1 MRRRIVVLA
10 VLAAVLATSLFGVP
24 LAIGVTQFYTDAEH
38 SALERAADRAAIAI
52 AGDLAGA
59 RPPAA
64 LPDARGDMQLAVY
77 GVGGVRTAGTGPERG
92 DATVTRALGGSVA
105 SNDDYDGELV
115 VAVPVTE
122 GTRVTGV
129 VRAAGDYAAVR
140 WRIAGTWV
148 VMLGLDAAAI
158 AATVLVA
165 RRQARRLAAPLED
178 LSRTAQM
185 LGGGD
190 FSVRARPT
198 GIPEIDSAG
207 ESLNTTAA
215 RLGELV
221 RRERAFSADASH
233 QLRTPLTGLRLG
245 LETAMDSPGADLRAA
260 MGAAIDAADRLE
272 RTIEDLLTLRR
283 DVPRDTAPL
292 DVGELTRELED
303 TWRPV
308 LAASGRHLRVDV
320 GPAVPV
326 TTAAAAAVRQVLGVL
341 VDNAVR
347 HGAGTVT
354 VTVRDAGD
362 ALALDVA
369 DEGPGIDLDAPRP
382 PHRPAGSG
390 SGRGG
395 GGGHGIGLALAR
407 ELAEAE
413 GGRLRLSRPSPPVF
427 SLLLPGR
434 PAACRRADEPASE
447 AAPTR

>member
-1 MRRRIVVLA
+1 VRRRIVVLA

-24 LAIGVTQFYTDAEH
+24 LAIAVTQFYTDAEH
-38 SALERAADRAAIAI
+38 SALERAADRAAIAV
-52 AGDLAGA
+52 AGDLATGR
-59 RPPAA
+59 RPEA
-64 LPDARGDMQLAVY
+64 LPDPGGDVQLGVYGMRGGRTTGEGPDRGD
-77 GVGGVRTAGTGPERG
+77 T
-92 DATVTRALGGSVA
+92 TVTQALAGSTA
-105 SNDDYDGELV
+105 SNDDFDGELV

-122 GTRVTGV
+122 GSRVTGV
-129 VRAAGDYAAVR
+129 VRAAGDYAGVR
-140 WRIAGTWV
+140 LRIAGTWV
-148 VMLGLDAAAI
+148 LMLGLDAAAI
-158 AATVLVA
+158 ATTWLVA

-178 LSRTAQM
+178 LSRTAQQ

-190 FSVRARPT
+190 FSVRARPS

-207 ESLNTTAA
+207 ESLNSTAA

-245 LETAMDSPGADLRAA
+245 LETAMDSPGADLRTA

-283 DVPRDTAPL
+283 DPPRDTMPL
-292 DVGELTRELED
+292 DVAELTRELED
-303 TWRPV
+303 TWGPV
-308 LAASGRHLRVDV
+308 LGAGGRELRVEV
-320 GPAVPV
+320 GPAVPAS
-326 TTAAAAAVRQVLGVL
+326 TAAAAAVRQVLGVL

-354 VTVRDAGD
+354 VTVRDAGG
-362 ALALDVA
+362 ALAFDVA
-369 DEGPGIDLDAPRP
+369 DEGPGVDVDAPRTPRP
-382 PHRPAGSG
+382 PGGGSG
-390 SGRGG
+390 SGLGS

-427 SLLLPGR
+427 SLLLPGQPAPSAR
-434 PAACRRADEPASE
+434 PEERTPARS
-447 AAPTR
+447 T

>member
-1 MRRRIVVLA
+1 VRRRIVVLA

-38 SALERAADRAAIAI
+38 SALERAADRAAIAV
-52 AGDLAGA
+52 AGDLAGGR
-59 RPPAA
+59 RPAG
-64 LPDARGDMQLAVY
+64 LPDPGSDVQLGVYGMDGDRRAGEGPDRGDQ
-77 GVGGVRTAGTGPERG
+77 
-92 DATVTRALGGSVA
+92 TVTRALAGGTA

-122 GTRVTGV
+122 GSRVTGV
-129 VRAAGDYAAVR
+129 VRAAGDYAGVR

-148 VMLGLDAAAI
+148 LMLGLDAAAI
-158 AATVLVA
+158 ATTWLVA

-178 LSRTAQM
+178 LSRTAQQ

-190 FSVRARPT
+190 FSVRAGPS

-207 ESLNTTAA
+207 GSLNTTAA

-245 LETAMDSPGADLRAA
+245 LETAMDSPGADLRGA
-260 MGAAIDAADRLE
+260 MAAAIDAADRLE

-303 TWRPV
+303 TWQPV
-308 LAASGRHLRVDV
+308 LTASGRRLRVEV
-320 GPAVPV
+320 GAGVPV

-354 VTVRDAGD
+354 VTVRDAGG

-369 DEGPGIDLDAPRP
+369 DEGPGIDVDAPRP
-382 PHRPAGSG
+382 PRPAAGSG
-390 SGRGG
+390 SGHGS

-427 SLLLPGR
+427 SLLLPGQPAPSAR
-434 PAACRRADEPASE
+434 PEERTPAR
-447 AAPTR
+447 TT

>member
-1 MRRRIVVLA
+1 VRRRIVVLA

-24 LAIGVTQFYTDAEH
+24 LAVAVTQFYTDAEH

-52 AGDLAGA
+52 AGDLAAERRPATLPDPGSDVQIGVYGMRGA
-59 RPPAA
+59 RTSGEG
-64 LPDARGDMQLAVY
+64 PDQGD
-77 GVGGVRTAGTGPERG
+77 E
-92 DATVTRALGGSVA
+92 TVTQALAGSTA

-115 VAVPVTE
+115 VAVPVTA
-122 GTRVTGV
+122 GPRVIGV
-129 VRAAGDYAAVR
+129 VRSAGDYAGVR

-148 VMLGLDAAAI
+148 LMLGLDAAAI
-158 AATVLVA
+158 ATTYLVA
-165 RRQARRLAAPLED
+165 RRQARRLAAPLEE
-178 LSRTAQM
+178 LSRTAQQ

-190 FSVRARPT
+190 FSVRARPS

-207 ESLNTTAA
+207 ESLNSTAA

-233 QLRTPLTGLRLG
+233 QMRTPLTGLRLG
-245 LETAMDSPGADLRAA
+245 LETAMDSPGADLRGA

-283 DVPRDTAPL
+283 DVPQDTTPL
-292 DVGELTRELED
+292 DVAELTRELED

-308 LAASGRHLRVDV
+308 LAASGRRLRVDV
-320 GPAVPV
+320 GPAVPES
-326 TTAAAAAVRQVLGVL
+326 TAAAAAVRQVLAVL

-347 HGAGTVT
+347 HGAGAVT
-354 VTVRDAGD
+354 VTVRDAGG
-362 ALALDVA
+362 ALAFDVA
-369 DEGPGIDLDAPRP
+369 DEGPGVDVDAPRP

-390 SGRGG
+390 SGHGS

-427 SLLLPGR
+427 SLLLPARTTPR
-434 PAACRRADEPASE
+434 PAPALE
-447 AAPTR
+447 GAAPATTR